1 MFSILFIY
9 LFVCFWS
16 DGSEVKKSRSS
27 IGNGFL
33 LKFAGLETIV
43 FCSTLVC
50 VCVCV
55 TFLCCQSVFICSIQ
69 VQNTPQGKCTPTH
82 THTPTHTIL
91 STRTYPSSTAATQ
104 QMCRA
109 GFNFLAPRLMHF
121 SSRPS
126 CSHPATPAA
135 QCYWLAIKPSNSYKE
150 LNILKL
156 LHLSTLL
163 TLCTLYY
170 SCQWGFVFFQV
181 SALMQYQVMNV
192 WCNADD
198 SRFFFPST
206 PTQCMLRHGSSV
218 FDQLTAPKV
227 EGSSVSQHRDWVG
240 TYSATHT
247 WDMSSCWPICLW

>member
-55 TFLCCQSVFICSIQ
+55 TFLCCQSVFICFIQ

-109 GFNFLAPRLMHF
+109 GFNFLAPA
-121 SSRPS
+121 S
-126 CSHPATPAA
+126 CIFHHDHP
-135 QCYWLAIKPSNSYKE
+135 
-150 LNILKL
+150 
-156 LHLSTLL
+156 
-163 TLCTLYY
+163 
-170 SCQWGFVFFQV
+170 V
-181 SALMQYQVMNV
+181 
-192 WCNADD
+192 
-198 SRFFFPST
+198 
-206 PTQCMLRHGSSV
+206 PTQPLPLHN
-218 FDQLTAPKV
+218 AI
-227 EGSSVSQHRDWVG
+227 DWRLSHQ
-240 TYSATHT
+240 TLIKSL
-247 WDMSSCWPICLW
+247 IF

>member
-1 MFSILFIY
+1 M
-9 LFVCFWS
+9 
-16 DGSEVKKSRSS
+16 KKSRSS
-27 IGNGFL
+27 FGNGFL

-50 VCVCV
+50 VCVSHFSV
-55 TFLCCQSVFICSIQ
+55 ARVFLFVSFRCK
-69 VQNTPQGKCTPTH
+69 THHKERAPLH
-82 THTPTHTIL
+82 THTHTIL

-156 LHLSTLL
+156 LHLFHPSYIVYPVLL
-163 TLCTLYY
+163 L
-170 SCQWGFVFFQV
+170 FQV

-198 SRFFFPST
+198 SRFFFPALPHNACSGT
-206 PTQCMLRHGSSV
+206 EAVCSISWLRQRSRG
-218 FDQLTAPKV
+218 AA
-227 EGSSVSQHRDWVG
+227 SVSTETGLGHILLLTRG
-240 TYSATHT
+240 
-247 WDMSSCWPICLW
+247 ICPLADQFVYGNSNRSLEGAGLA

>member
-1 MFSILFIY
+1 MLSILFVC
-9 LFVCFWS
+9 LFLVGWIWSEKIQEFLWKWLPLEVCGAWNNS
-16 DGSEVKKSRSS
+16 VLQYTG
-27 IGNGFL
+27 
-33 LKFAGLETIV
+33 
-43 FCSTLVC
+43 

-55 TFLCCQSVFICSIQ
+55 TFLCCQSVFICFIQ

-82 THTPTHTIL
+82 THTHTIL

-156 LHLSTLL
+156 LHLFHPSYIVYPVLL
-163 TLCTLYY
+163 L
-170 SCQWGFVFFQV
+170 FQV
-181 SALMQYQVMNV
+181 SALMQYHVMNV

-198 SRFFFPST
+198 SRFFSPALPHNACSGT
-206 PTQCMLRHGSSV
+206 EAVCSISWLRQRSRG
-218 FDQLTAPKV
+218 AA
-227 EGSSVSQHRDWVG
+227 SVSTETGLGHILLLTRG
-240 TYSATHT
+240 
-247 WDMSSCWPICLW
+247 ICPLADQFVYGNSNRSLEGAGLA